1 LFSAHLPQNLAQHPQ
16 QHRGIAR
23 GDVETPHQARKKAE
37 AASWYCGFMGIETLI
52 SVDDYLNTSYDP
64 DVEFVDGVL
73 VERNVG
79 DWLHS
84 LVQSN
89 IIFALRRKYPSIK
102 AVPELRSMVN
112 PTRFRLPDVCV
123 MLSAPTTSVLLEPP
137 FVAIEILS
145 EDDRMTRV
153 IAKLKEYAGIGT
165 PHIWLFDPRPRQMF
179 LFRSN
184 SLLEIEGDLIS
195 TDNPHLELTREEV
208 FHE

>member
-1 LFSAHLPQNLAQHPQ
+1 MEPTGWIPARTGNSPGVCASRLGGPLSAHLPQNLAQHPQ

-52 SVDDYLNTSYDP
+52 SVEEYLNTSYDP

-89 IIFALRRKYPSIK
+89 IIFALRRKYPSSK
-102 AVPELRSMVN
+102 VVPELRSMVN

-123 MLSAPTTSVLLEPP
+123 MLSAPKTSVLLEAP
-137 FVAIEILS
+137 FVAIEILP

-179 LFRSN
+179 LRS
-184 SLLEIEGDLIS
+184 
-195 TDNPHLELTREEV
+195 EERRV
-208 FHE
+208 